1 MKRIVLRSTRVLCPE
16 GIQPA
21 DVVLCHDLI
30 EEVAPYASMDNSHAV
45 LDLGRR
51 LLAPGFID
59 LHSDAVEKEI
69 EPRPGAAFPMESALV
84 ELDKKLAM
92 AGITTMFHAIAFND
106 ESISGKRSTAHSAAL
121 IRAIHQGNQSV
132 LGVDNLI
139 HARYELTSFTSV
151 ALLKELMASSRIQL
165 LSFMDHRPGQGQFK
179 TLDSWKNYHM
189 QAYKL
194 DLAQAEEAIARMQE
208 HNKDCSRF
216 MQELAVFARERH
228 IPLASHDDDSPAKI
242 EAMAA
247 LGVCISEFPL
257 NEASSRHAK
266 HHTMATGM
274 GAPNVVRGQSQ
285 SGNISAREL
294 IRAGCC
300 DFLCSDYHPSS
311 MLQAAYTMMR
321 ELEMPL
327 AHAFSFI
334 TSVPAQIMGLDD
346 RGSIKAGALADLV
359 LIEDERIAHNAH
371 VAKVVLTL
379 KSGQPVYSSG
389 ACLFP
394 LEMAA

>member
-1 MKRIVLRSTRVLCPE
+1 MNRQILRSHRVLCPE
-16 GIQPA
+16 GIRPA
-21 DVVLCHDLI
+21 DVVLSHDLI
-30 EEVAPYASMDNSHAV
+30 EEVAPYGSVTRGALM
-45 LDLGRR
+45 DLGRR

-69 EPRPGAAFPMESALV
+69 EPRPGAAFPMQSALV

-121 IRAIHQGNQSV
+121 IRAIHQGNQSM
-132 LGVDNLI
+132 LSVDNLI

-151 ALLKELMASSRIQL
+151 ALLKELMASGQVQL
-165 LSFMDHRPGQGQFK
+165 LSFMDHRPGQGQFSS
-179 TLDSWKNYHM
+179 LDSWKQYHM
-189 QAYKL
+189 PVYKL
-194 DLAQAEEAIARMQE
+194 DEAQADEAIAQMQSK
-208 HNKDCSRF
+208 NQDCSRF
-216 MQELAVFARERH
+216 VQELAAFAALRH

-257 NEASSRHAK
+257 NEESSRHAK
-266 HHTMATGM
+266 ELAMTTGM
-274 GAPNVVRGQSQ
+274 GAPNVVRGKSQ

-294 IRAGCC
+294 IRADCC

-311 MLQAAYTMMR
+311 MLQAVYTMMR

-327 AHAFSFI
+327 ARAFSFI
-334 TSVPAQIMGLDD
+334 TSVPAAIMGLED
-346 RGSIKAGALADLV
+346 RGSIRAGSLADLV
-359 LIEDERIAHNAH
+359 LIEDEYIAHNAH
-371 VAKVVLTL
+371 VTKVVLTI
-379 KSGQPVYSSG
+379 KSGQPVYSNG